1 MKKQSM
7 LVRSG
12 DGPWTLPEV
21 SAYNNEAHLQDL
33 LAANPGW
40 IPGVDDDALT
50 DRELSTIA
58 GPIDLCAVG
67 RDGSLTVVECK
78 LSSNSEKRRMVLGQV
93 LDYASAIWMSG
104 FRSFVNSWSG
114 HDLAA
119 TLGDEALAALE
130 ANIEANR
137 IDLCLAVDVIDKD
150 LRRLVEYLNS
160 ATRNDVHATALQ
172 LTYARHGD
180 VELLLPTTFGSE
192 IADAKARAAGRAKDD
207 WDASSFLEALV
218 DTGDREA
225 ARQLIERTVE
235 APGPAQRAPLW
246 FGVGDRAS
254 VFLHP
259 GGSESTPAAMSANRA
274 GRLVIRGNWK
284 AFPSIAHHPAFSP
297 LAELLGQ
304 SHEDGAKSVPV
315 EGIDLEALWATIS
328 ACAIELDA
336 ARGNDQ

>member
-7 LVRSG
+7 LVRAG
-12 DGPWTLPEV
+12 GGQWTSPEV
-21 SAYNNEAHLQDL
+21 SAYRNEAHLQDL

-40 IPGVDDDALT
+40 IPGVGDDALT
-50 DRELSTIA
+50 ARELSTIA
-58 GPIDLCAVG
+58 GPIDVCAVG

-93 LDYASAIWMSG
+93 LDYASGIWMSG
-104 FRSFVNSWSG
+104 FRSFVHGWSG

-172 LTYARHGD
+172 LTYARHGEME
-180 VELLLPTTFGSE
+180 VLLPTTFGAE
-192 IADAKARAAGRAKDD
+192 IAESKARAAGRVKDD
-207 WDASSFLEALV
+207 WTVESFLASL
-218 DTGDREA
+218 GDPADQVA
-225 ARQLIERTVE
+225 AQLLIDRTIS
-235 APGPAQRAPLW
+235 APGPAKRDPLW
-246 FGVGDRAS
+246 FGVGERGS

-259 GGSESTPAAMSANRA
+259 GGSESTPVAMSVNSR

-284 AFPSIAHHPAFSP
+284 TFPSLAHHPAFAP

-315 EGIDLEALWATIS
+315 EGIDLETLWVTVS

-336 ARGNDQ
+336 ARSDVE